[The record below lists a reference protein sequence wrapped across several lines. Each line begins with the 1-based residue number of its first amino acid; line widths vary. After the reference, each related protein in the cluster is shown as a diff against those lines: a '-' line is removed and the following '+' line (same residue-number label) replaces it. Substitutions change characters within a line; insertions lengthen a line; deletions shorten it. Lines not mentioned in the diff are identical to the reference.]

1 MFKLSKKSVA
11 LSTAALVVAGGV
23 AAYAWSVN
31 ATGTG
36 YAKTDTTHSI
46 AFSNDTLTGL
56 WPDMSQSIGVK
67 YVSTNQGSVD
77 VTLAPQVTSV
87 KKGGVEIGV
96 GDGAT
101 CPTTEFS
108 VSPVTQALTLA
119 PAAEPIAP
127 TGEGFVDPTL
137 TLDADAPNECQGVTV
152 TISYTAAL

>member
-87 KKGGVEIGV
+87 KKGGVEIGGV
-96 GDGAT
+96 GGA
-101 CPTTEFS
+101 CPTTAFS
-108 VSPVTQALTLA
+108 VSPEPQTLTLA
-119 PAAEPIAP
+119 PAAEATVPAD
-127 TGEGFVDPTL
+127 EDFVDPEL
-137 TLDADAPNECQGVTV
+137 TLAAAAPNECQGVTV
-152 TISYTAAL
+152 TVSYAAAL